1 MLQLVLTIVR
11 LKLTIILKQFLL
23 NCDDL
28 TKNINNEKETK
39 IVFIIRIEANSN
51 GSRPPVQSWSGA
63 APPDGFAFLTDAQ
76 KDAFYSTV
84 PAGFVNITVEEREG
98 IKYIA
103 SIEVNQEALDAY
115 RAILPDPT
123 ISVKAEKIAEIK
135 QSCEDYICAGTD
147 VTYADNTSEHF
158 TYTLADQSNI
168 SEMFTA
174 IMAGATEYPYHAD
187 GEICKIYSKA
197 EIVTIYGTLCLFKTE
212 ATTYHN
218 SLKAQINAMTDA
230 DAISAIKF
238 KETELTGE
246 YLTNYT
252 AMMASAQTQLNAIL
266 AKIPTEEA

>member
-1 MLQLVLTIVR
+1 MNVAVVKDGVITNIIVS
-11 LKLTIILKQFLL
+11 
-23 NCDDL
+23 DEPD
-28 TKNINNEKETK
+28 NINTFPVPNGLWIGDTMLPQYES
-39 IVFIIRIEANSN
+39 IEA
-51 GSRPPVQSWSGA
+51 
-63 APPDGFAFLTDAQ
+63 
-76 KDAFYSTV
+76 
-84 PAGFVNITVEEREG
+84 
-98 IKYIA
+98 IKTA
-103 SIEVNQEALDAY
+103 KL
-115 RAILPDPT
+115 
-123 ISVKAEKIAEIK
+123 AEISK
-135 QSCEDYICAGTD
+135 SCEDYIYAGTD
-147 VTYADNTSEHF
+147 VTLPDNTIKHF

-187 GEICKIYSKA
+187 GEICKIYTK
-197 EIVTIYGTLCLFKTE
+197 EQIVAIYGTLSLFKTE

-266 AKIPTEEA
+266 AKIPSDEAV

>member
-1 MLQLVLTIVR
+1 MIFNKWAKTM
-11 LKLTIILKQFLL
+11 
-23 NCDDL
+23 
-28 TKNINNEKETK
+28 EKGGY
-39 IVFIIRIEANSN
+39 IMFIIKIEASPN
-51 GSRPPVQSWSGA
+51 GSRPPLQSWSNTV
-63 APPDGFAFLTDAQ
+63 PPEGFSFLTDAQ
-76 KDAFYSTV
+76 KDVFYSTV
-84 PAGFVNITVEEREG
+84 PAGFVNLTVEEQDG
-98 IKYIA
+98 INYVA

-115 RAILPDPT
+115 KATLPDPT
-123 ISVKAEKIAEIK
+123 DSIKSAKIAEIK
-135 QSCEDYICAGTD
+135 QSCEDYIYAGTD
-147 VTYADNTSEHF
+147 VIYSNGATEHF

-187 GEICKIYSKA
+187 GEICKIYSK
-197 EIVTIYGTLCLFKTE
+197 EQIVTIYGTLSLFKTE

-230 DAISAIKF
+230 DAISATKF

-266 AKIPTEEA
+266 AKIPTEAV

>member
-1 MLQLVLTIVR
+1 MRYKILKDGEVINTIVADENFC
-11 LKLTIILKQFLL
+11 KTY
-23 NCDDL
+23 C
-28 TKNINNEKETK
+28 
-39 IVFIIRIEANSN
+39 EAN
-51 GSRPPVQSWSGA
+51 GYTYKA
-63 APPDGFAFLTDAQ
+63 
-76 KDAFYSTV
+76 
-84 PAGFVNITVEEREG
+84 
-98 IKYIA
+98 
-103 SIEVNQEALDAY
+103 
-115 RAILPDPT
+115 DPLSEPEPGPEPT
-123 ISVKAEKIAEIK
+123 SVDSVKAGKIAEIK
-135 QSCEDYICAGTD
+135 KDCEEYIYAGAD
-147 VTYADNTSEHF
+147 VTYADGVKEHF

-187 GEICKIYSKA
+187 GEICKIYSR
-197 EIVTIYGTLCLFKTE
+197 ERIVTIYGTLSLFKTE

-266 AKIPTEEA
+266 AKIPANEAV